1 MSDKE
6 IFNLLFLPGFSTA
19 QKVSNISGRGVG
31 TDVVK
36 TSIEAI
42 GGTVDVESEL
52 GKGSTWR
59 MRIPLTLAI
68 QPSLT
73 VESHGEL
80 YAIPQASLLE
90 LVALDSSRKET
101 SMEYVNSSPVYRLRG
116 MLLPLIRLSHVLHP
130 EERIEREEESNGVI
144 AVLQNDDQRFGLV
157 VDKVINNEEIVVKA
171 LSSKLKS
178 IGLYAGATLL
188 GDGRVALILD
198 IGAVARRSLTG
209 ASTQAAQKAQ
219 QAAEAALRNS
229 SEITGQALVV
239 GIGDGRRVAI
249 PLAAVT
255 RLEHIDGE
263 RVERVGGREV
273 IQYRGQILPIVR
285 LDRLLGVMDYEE
297 PKDLQVVVYRRGER
311 SVAMVV
317 REILDIVNDDKRMHS
332 NVEDHGLLGS
342 AVMKD
347 RVTELLDV
355 EQAVRAA
362 DPTFF
367 DEIENFDV
375 EMDVN
380 SRLDM
385 VGV

>member
-1 MSDKE
+1 M
-6 IFNLLFLPGFSTA
+6 
-19 QKVSNISGRGVG
+19 
-31 TDVVK
+31 
-36 TSIEAI
+36 
-42 GGTVDVESEL
+42 

-198 IGAVARRSLTG
+198 IGFHPGRPEGPAACRSC
-209 ASTQAAQKAQ
+209 
-219 QAAEAALRNS
+219 AAEFFRNHRAGPGGWNRRRAS
-229 SEITGQALVV
+229 R
-239 GIGDGRRVAI
+239 GDPAGGSYSPGAHRR
-249 PLAAVT
+249 
-255 RLEHIDGE
+255 
-263 RVERVGGREV
+263 
-273 IQYRGQILPIVR
+273 
-285 LDRLLGVMDYEE
+285 
-297 PKDLQVVVYRRGER
+297 
-311 SVAMVV
+311 
-317 REILDIVNDDKRMHS
+317 
-332 NVEDHGLLGS
+332 
-342 AVMKD
+342 
-347 RVTELLDV
+347 
-355 EQAVRAA
+355 
-362 DPTFF
+362 
-367 DEIENFDV
+367 
-375 EMDVN
+375 
-380 SRLDM
+380 
-385 VGV
+385 